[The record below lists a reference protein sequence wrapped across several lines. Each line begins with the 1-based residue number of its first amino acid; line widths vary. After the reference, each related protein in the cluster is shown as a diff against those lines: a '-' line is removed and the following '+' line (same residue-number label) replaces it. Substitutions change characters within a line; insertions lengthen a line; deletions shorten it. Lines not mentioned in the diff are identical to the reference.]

1 MTILNLK
8 NYCKFIWT
16 VDGLTWGLSMRIVVV
31 EKKGCKKS
39 SKGVDGTCLAGNRPE
54 RRCRRFPGERW
65 SMGQNS
71 EPRRD
76 IRRLSLRRSF
86 LVWVACAM
94 LGWVVG
100 LVSLYYVIRT
110 NETITAQ
117 DDSSRSDTDAVA
129 ESVSPDAAGR
139 PPSVAE
145 IEELRDIA
153 PAAGPGGKA
162 TSTPG
167 TLEESGM
174 GKESVAPRSGS
185 ELESLDDIAPAAGAG
200 TALPSEESEGTPP
213 ISDDQ

>member
-1 MTILNLK
+1 
-8 NYCKFIWT
+8 
-16 VDGLTWGLSMRIVVV
+16 
-31 EKKGCKKS
+31 
-39 SKGVDGTCLAGNRPE
+39 
-54 RRCRRFPGERW
+54 
-65 SMGQNS
+65 MGQNS
-71 EPRRD
+71 EPRSE

-117 DDSSRSDTDAVA
+117 DDSSRSDTESFA
-129 ESVSPDAAGR
+129 ESVSPDAVDR

-153 PAAGPGGKA
+153 PAADPGEKT
-162 TSTPG
+162 TSTQG
-167 TLEESGM
+167 ALEESGV
-174 GKESVAPRSGS
+174 GEESVAPRSGS
-185 ELESLDDIAPAAGAG
+185 ELETLDDIAPAAGAE
-200 TALPSEESEGTPP
+200 TALPSEESEGSPP